1 MTYVAQY
8 FHAFSHLDKV
18 ETAGRRVER
27 FAEVSLSVWE
37 MRHSYEGR
45 MRSVYPNHIVL
56 IDSFLLI
63 LKMFELNGLLPSLME
78 LIRMLRINPR
88 NSTTTNVQRKE

>member
-8 FHAFSHLDKV
+8 FHAFSHLDRV

-37 MRHSYEGR
+37 MRHSYEDR
-45 MRSVYPNHIVL
+45 MKAVFH
-56 IDSFLLI
+56 FL
-63 LKMFELNGLLPSLME
+63 
-78 LIRMLRINPR
+78 
-88 NSTTTNVQRKE
+88 STTLS

>member
-37 MRHSYEGR
+37 MRHSYEAR
-45 MRSVYPNHIVL
+45 MKAVS
-56 IDSFLLI
+56 
-63 LKMFELNGLLPSLME
+63 SLVSE
-78 LIRMLRINPR
+78 FNEVIICDAG
-88 NSTTTNVQRKE
+88 TI